1 MKDEDH
7 EEDEEEEEEE
17 ERNNNR
23 RLGGWEGDW
32 EGHTPGG
39 RLAFSVENILAPGR
53 FCKQDE
59 EQDSLGNI
67 RTV

>member
-1 MKDEDH
+1 MGEVKDEEN
-7 EEDEEEEEEE
+7 EEDEEEE
-17 ERNNNR
+17 ERNNNSR
-23 RLGGWEGDW
+23 VGGWEADW

-59 EQDSLGNI
+59 EPDSIGNH
-67 RTV
+67 